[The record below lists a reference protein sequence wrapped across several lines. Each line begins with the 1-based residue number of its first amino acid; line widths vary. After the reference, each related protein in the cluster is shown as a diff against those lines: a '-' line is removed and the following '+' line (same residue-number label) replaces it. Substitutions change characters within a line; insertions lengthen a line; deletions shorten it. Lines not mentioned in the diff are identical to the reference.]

1 MAGASINQIA
11 LPSTVLLVQNPASD
25 GLVAL
30 DSKERQPYLAQPE
43 MSVLPHTRCIVLIPA
58 GPATVREHLN
68 DTIESAI
75 HYIGSNCTV
84 AVIDDSREDR
94 FAYVANVFR
103 NAVVMKAIDCDEG
116 KVSKTRGALFAKQ
129 VHTLKRLRRQYRFDI
144 LLRMDTDALMI
155 GHAPHEDALRFVAS
169 HPDVGMI
176 GAFKRRGDGSD
187 KTPAMAAKGRELAEE
202 IRFRHGIKHFRLV
215 RTLRRLMRHA
225 EGHGYTRGDMCT
237 GGAFFLTPAA
247 LTAMEGQGLLDLD
260 VLRHSTM
267 ADDLLLALLCC
278 AAGYRLSDLPEDN
291 DVLAINWRRFP
302 MPVEI
307 LVSSNKKIVHP
318 VKDDDLTVE
327 PRVRAYF
334 RQRRQDQSLTA

>member
-1 MAGASINQIA
+1 MAGASINQID
-11 LPSTVLLVQNPASD
+11 LPSTALLVQNPASD
-25 GLVAL
+25 GMVASE
-30 DSKERQPYLAQPE
+30 SKERQPRRPQPE

-58 GPATVREHLN
+58 GPDTVGEYLN

-75 HYIGSNCTV
+75 HYIGSSNCTV

-94 FAYVANVFR
+94 FAYVSNVFR

-116 KVSKTRGALFAKQ
+116 KTSKTRGSLLAKQ
-129 VHTLKRLRRQYRFDI
+129 LHTLKCLRRQYRFEI
-144 LLRMDTDALMI
+144 LLRMDTDALVI
-155 GHAPHEDALRFVAS
+155 GHAPDEDALRFVAS

-202 IRFRHGIKHFRLV
+202 MRLRHGLKHFRLV
-215 RTLRRLMRHA
+215 RTLRRLVRHA

-237 GGAFFLTPAA
+237 GGAFFMTPAA
-247 LTAMEGQGLLDLD
+247 IAAMEGQGLLDLD
-260 VLRHSTM
+260 VLRHSKM

-278 AAGYRLSDLPEDN
+278 AAGYRLSDLPEGT

-302 MPVEI
+302 MPVET
-307 LVSSNKKIVHP
+307 LVSKNKKILHP
-318 VKDDDLTVE
+318 VKGDDLTVE
-327 PRVRAYF
+327 PMVRAYF
-334 RQRRQDQSLTA
+334 RQRRQNSR